1 MTIHHVSR
9 NILAVLLCVL
19 GALSAQATTKAER
32 AALDALL
39 QRIGGKNA
47 HKLIQTEVE
56 PKLAAPK
63 ADRQAAE
70 GGATLSGSEVFEIS
84 SRKGKPLISGSSL
97 SAATAGLG
105 WYLRHYANTDIS
117 WQQPAADLSAAELRL
132 PEQPERHRAQTDIRY
147 YLNYCTFSYSM
158 STWTW
163 ERWQREIDWL
173 ALHGINA
180 PLQIVGLDAVW
191 RNLLTKHYGYT
202 KQQADDFIAGP
213 CFQAWWG
220 MNNLEGWGGPNP
232 DWWYARQ
239 ASLSKKILERQRE
252 LGMEPVLPG
261 YSGMVPSSFTKL
273 TGIPSI
279 EQGKWCRFQ
288 RPYIINPND
297 DGFAGVAENYYKEL
311 RQLMGE
317 SKYYSMD
324 PFHEGAN
331 TRGVDVPKAY
341 SAIYRA
347 MDRAKPGSVWVI
359 QQWQWSKPQYAVLE
373 QVPVGQLLVLDL
385 FSDGR
390 FGIGKY
396 GAHETVFC
404 SLPNF
409 GARTGMYG
417 RLQRM
422 TDEWFHALNTPS
434 RLTGIGT
441 APEGIGENQVQ
452 YDLLYELAW
461 MDRKPDLDEWVADYA
476 AARYGKADR
485 EALGAWQ
492 LLLKSAL
499 NCPDSRQ
506 GPHEAMMCARP
517 SLWPKSAS
525 AWGSC
530 EIYYDPRLVA
540 ASARKLANAQAEG
553 TNYCYD
559 LVDVT
564 RQALTDYGQTVMQRL
579 RQAAEARDSAEV
591 KRQGDHLCQLIIDVD
606 SLLNTHPDFMIG
618 SWTQSARDIAK
629 EVEGTT
635 EADADW
641 LELANA
647 RTLIT
652 TWGAE
657 ENANRGELRDYSY
670 RQAGGMLR
678 DFYLPR
684 WQRWLENGMA
694 DCNWYPQEHRWATD
708 GSRRYPVRT
717 APLEA
722 PQLRQLVVSL
732 LDKYGL

>member
-1 MTIHHVSR
+1 MTTARKIF
-9 NILAVLLCVL
+9 AVLLCVL
-19 GALSAQATTKAER
+19 CCTLAASATTKQQR
-32 AALDALL
+32 AALDGLL
-39 QRIGGKNA
+39 QRIGGNNA
-47 HKLIQTEVE
+47 HRLILTEVD
-56 PKLAAPK
+56 PKLAAAK
-63 ADRQAAE
+63 QQRQWADS
-70 GGATLSGSEVFEIS
+70 GATVSGSDVFVIS
-84 SRKGKPLISGSSL
+84 QRKGRPLITGSSL
-97 SAATAGLG
+97 SATTAGLG
-105 WYLRHYANTDIS
+105 WYLRHYANTDIG
-117 WQQPAADLSAAELRL
+117 WQQPQVDLSAVTLTV
-132 PEQPERHRAQTDIRY
+132 PEQPERHQALTDIRY
-147 YLNYCTFSYSM
+147 YLNYCTFSYSL

-163 ERWQREIDWL
+163 ERWQREIDWM

-180 PLQIVGLDAVW
+180 PLQIVGLDVVW
-191 RNLLTKHYGYT
+191 RNLLMNEYGYT
-202 KQQADDFIAGP
+202 KEQADDFIAGP

-232 DWWYARQ
+232 DWWYKRQ
-239 ASLSKKILERQRE
+239 EQLSKNILKRQRE
-252 LGMEPVLPG
+252 LGMQPVLPG

-273 TGIPSI
+273 TGIPTI

-297 DGFAGVAENYYKEL
+297 EGFASVAAKYYAEL
-311 RQLMGE
+311 ERLMGQ
-317 SKYYSMD
+317 SVYYSMD

-341 SAIYRA
+341 RAIYEA
-347 MDRAKPGSVWVI
+347 MNRAKPGSVWVI
-359 QQWQWSKPQYAVLE
+359 QQWQWSKPQYSVLD

-396 GAHETVFC
+396 GPHETVFC

-422 TDEWFHALNTPS
+422 TDEWQHALRTPS
-434 RLTGIGT
+434 NLTGIGT
-441 APEGIGENQVQ
+441 APEGIGQNQVQ

-461 MDRKPDLDEWVADYA
+461 MDRRPDLDNWIADYA
-476 AARYGKADR
+476 KARYGQADGN
-485 EALGAWQ
+485 ALTAWQ
-492 LLLKSAL
+492 LLLQSAL

-517 SLWPKSAS
+517 QLDPKSAS

-530 EIYYDPRLVA
+530 EIYYDTD
-540 ASARKLANAQAEG
+540 KLAQAARALAKAELSG
-553 TNYCYD
+553 SNYCFD

-579 RQAAEARDSAEV
+579 QQAAAAGDSVAM
-591 KRQGDHLCQLIIDVD
+591 KREGEHLCQLILDVD

-618 SWTQSARDIAK
+618 TWTESARAMAR
-629 EVEGTT
+629 EVDGTT

-641 LELANA
+641 LELNNA

-657 ENANRGELRDYSY
+657 ENCNRGELRDYSY

-684 WQRWLENGMA
+684 WQAWFADGMA
-694 DCNWYPQEHRWATD
+694 DRNWYPQEHAWAMDST
-708 GSRRYPVRT
+708 RRYPVRPQPLD
-717 APLEA
+717 APL
-722 PQLRQLVVSL
+722 LRRLAIEL
-732 LDKYGL
+732 LDKYLRN